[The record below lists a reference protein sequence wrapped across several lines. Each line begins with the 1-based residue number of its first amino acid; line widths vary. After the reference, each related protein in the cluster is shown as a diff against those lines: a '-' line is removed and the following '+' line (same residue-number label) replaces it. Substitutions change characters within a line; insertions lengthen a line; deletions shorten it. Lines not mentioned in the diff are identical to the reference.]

1 MRCGQEHHAERAVA
15 ARRRPA
21 RRSRALGIAAGS
33 VAGHLA
39 VGLALFAAW
48 AKPVP
53 LAYDPPAMTVAL
65 VKLPPPAADP
75 TPPAAAKTA
84 PAAAHAQQQSL
95 MRPTPRPAPAASP
108 AATETGRS
116 ADSVPGLSDA
126 ALAGAATAASG
137 SGDGGCNMARR
148 LEQDLGHD
156 RLVQSAVSGFAG
168 KAVLV
173 WNGDWVWIDG
183 EDGKGLTA
191 VRQAMM
197 WDIAFSPQDCRTKP
211 MHGLVVIA
219 ANSGGARL
227 VVGSGAWRWSDL
239 LVPHPEAGG
248 Q

>member
-1 MRCGQEHHAERAVA
+1 MRWGQEHHAERALA

-21 RRSRALGIAAGS
+21 RRSRALGIAAAS
-33 VAGHLA
+33 IAGHLV

-48 AKPVP
+48 AKPEP
-53 LAYDPPAMTVAL
+53 PAYDPPAMTVAL
-65 VKLPPPAADP
+65 VTLPPPAVDP
-75 TPPAAAKTA
+75 TPPTPAKTA
-84 PAAAHAQQQSL
+84 PAAAHAQRSFV
-95 MRPTPRPAPAASP
+95 RPTPRPAPAASL
-108 AATETGRS
+108 AAAETGQS
-116 ADSVPGLSDA
+116 ADVARGLSNA

-137 SGDGGCNMARR
+137 GGDGGCNMARR

-197 WDIAFSPQDCRTKP
+197 WDIAFSPQACRAQP

-219 ANSGGARL
+219 ANGGARL

-239 LVPHPEAGG
+239 LVPHPGAGAR
-248 Q
+248 

>member
-1 MRCGQEHHAERAVA
+1 MRWGQEHYAERALA

-33 VAGHLA
+33 IVGHLV

-48 AKPVP
+48 ARPEP
-53 LAYDPPAMTVAL
+53 PAYDPPAMTVAL
-65 VKLPPPAADP
+65 VTLPPPAATP
-75 TPPAAAKTA
+75 TPPSAAKTA
-84 PAAAHAQQQSL
+84 PAAAHAQASIV
-95 MRPTPRPAPAASP
+95 RPTPRRAPAASL
-108 AATETGRS
+108 AAAETGLS
-116 ADSVPGLSDA
+116 TDVVPGLSNA

-137 SGDGGCNMARR
+137 GEGGCNMARR
-148 LEQDLGHD
+148 LEEDLGHD
-156 RLVQSAVSGFAG
+156 HLVQGAVAGFAG
-168 KAVLV
+168 KAVMV

-197 WDIAFSPQDCRTKP
+197 WDIAFSPQACRAQP

-219 ANSGGARL
+219 ANSGARL

-239 LVPHPEAGG
+239 LVPHPGAGAP
-248 Q
+248 